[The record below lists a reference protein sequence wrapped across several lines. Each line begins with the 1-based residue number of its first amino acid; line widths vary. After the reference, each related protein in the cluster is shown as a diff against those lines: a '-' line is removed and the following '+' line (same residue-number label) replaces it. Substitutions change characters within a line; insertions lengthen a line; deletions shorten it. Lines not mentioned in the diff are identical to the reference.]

1 MKVSFTVKLLRMN
14 SGERFPLLVD
24 GDGVPLFEPT
34 VYSLTCL
41 RARNQATNTIS
52 SHLRAIQIFYLFL
65 HVQKIDL
72 FSRVRSGQVLS
83 MGEVEYLTRLCRIPV
98 SKINVILH
106 EPTQLKM
113 QSKVVSFERVRV
125 RLKEGGLD
133 EVDPT
138 FAGTRMRYIQNYI
151 EWMVSMLLS
160 EVDMKERES
169 NGLPA
174 SLKQVLTSI
183 SARIPKG
190 GGGKS
195 REGLDG
201 KAVDQI
207 WKLVSVQS
215 AVNPWKREHV
225 RFRNALIIHCLYYLG
240 LRRGEL
246 LGIRV
251 SDVNFRDNTITI
263 HRRADDSKDPRKN
276 QPQTKTR
283 ARVLPIGGEL
293 RAMVYDYV
301 MEYRIFLIGAK
312 KHDFLLCS
320 DKTGDPMSIS
330 AFNKVFNV
338 LVEASP
344 KILEGLCPHVL
355 RHTWN
360 DRFSEEMD
368 QRKVSEE
375 SEKKMRSF
383 LMGWSETS
391 GTAATYTRRHVRK
404 KAQEVSLE
412 MQKKMTG
419 EES

>member
-1 MKVSFTVKLLRMN
+1 M
-14 SGERFPLLVD
+14 
-24 GDGVPLFEPT
+24 
-34 VYSLTCL
+34 
-41 RARNQATNTIS
+41 
-52 SHLRAIQIFYLFL
+52 
-65 HVQKIDL
+65 
-72 FSRVRSGQVLS
+72 
-83 MGEVEYLTRLCRIPV
+83 
-98 SKINVILH
+98 
-106 EPTQLKM
+106 
-113 QSKVVSFERVRV
+113 
-125 RLKEGGLD
+125 
-133 EVDPT
+133 
-138 FAGTRMRYIQNYI
+138 
-151 EWMVSMLLS
+151 
-160 EVDMKERES
+160 
-169 NGLPA
+169 
-174 SLKQVLTSI
+174 
-183 SARIPKG
+183 
-190 GGGKS
+190 
-195 REGLDG
+195 
-201 KAVDQI
+201 
-207 WKLVSVQS
+207 
-215 AVNPWKREHV
+215 
-225 RFRNALIIHCLYYLG
+225 
-240 LRRGEL
+240 
-246 LGIRV
+246 
-251 SDVNFRDNTITI
+251 NFRDNTITI